1 MAEVVITKS
10 WEGKIE
16 YIDRYLSKV
25 RKRFLK
31 RYLKGWRKIAKNP
44 GEVFQSDIEMQ
55 YEILKHLKYIDQALN
70 GRFNIIIVVPGER
83 WGAWII

>member
-10 WEGKIE
+10 WEGRIE
-16 YIDRYLSKV
+16 KIDRYLSKV
-25 RKRFLK
+25 RERFLK

-44 GEVFQSDIEMQ
+44 GEVSQSDIEIQ
-55 YEILKHLKYIDQALN
+55 YEILEHLKYLNQALT

-83 WGAWII
+83 WGAGIL

>member
-16 YIDRYLSKV
+16 KIDRYLSKV

-31 RYLKGWRKIAKNP
+31 RYFEMWRKMVKNP
-44 GEVFQSDIEMQ
+44 GGVSPSDIETL
-55 YEILKHLKYIDQALN
+55 YEILEHLKYFDQALN

-83 WGAWII
+83 WGTWII